1 MELYLLDN
9 PSTKM
14 INSIYEDDYIISCI
28 SYDSCTPSPIEHPL
42 AKYISAWHKDTF
54 LGLILCVRYNQYEIE
69 MHSLLKKESI
79 PYSREIGKLI
89 IEEMFS
95 DKDVLRI
102 TAPVQGNLIST
113 MNFLEKIGF
122 VKEGIKK
129 DAIIKKEIVT
139 DMHIYGITKTKWKES
154 K

>member
-1 MELYLLDN
+1 MEVYISDN
-9 PSTKM
+9 VTSEM
-14 INSIYEDDYIISCI
+14 IEETYSDKYILSCI
-28 SYDSCTPSPIEHPL
+28 EYDYGTPSYINHPL
-42 AKYISAWHKDTF
+42 AKYYSAWYKEEF
-54 LGLILCVRYNQYEIE
+54 LGLILCVRYNKYEIE

-79 PYSREIGKLI
+79 QYSREIGKLI

-102 TAPVQGNLIST
+102 TAPVQGNLKST

-139 DMHIYGITKTKWKES
+139 DMHIYGITKTQWKES

>member
-1 MELYLLDN
+1 MDVFISDN
-9 PSTKM
+9 VSSSLIEETYSDK
-14 INSIYEDDYIISCI
+14 YILSCI
-28 SYDSCTPSPIEHPL
+28 EYDSCTPSYINHPL
-42 AKYISAWHKDTF
+42 AKYYSAWHEEEF
-54 LGLILCVRYNQYEIE
+54 LGLILCVRYNKFEIE

-89 IEEMFS
+89 IEEMFG
-95 DKDVLRI
+95 DNDVLRI
-102 TAPVQGNLIST
+102 TAPVQGNLKST

>member
-1 MELYLLDN
+1 MDVFISDN
-9 PSTKM
+9 ITPSLIEETYSNK
-14 INSIYEDDYIISCI
+14 YIISRI
-28 SYDSCTPSPIEHPL
+28 EYDSCTPSYIDHHL
-42 AKYISAWHKDTF
+42 AKYYSAWNKEEF
-54 LGLILCVRYNQYEIE
+54 LGLILCVRYNKFEIE

-89 IEEMFS
+89 IKEMFS

-102 TAPVQGNLIST
+102 TAPVQCNLKST

-129 DAIIKKEIVT
+129 DAIIKKEIIT
-139 DMHIYGITKTKWKES
+139 DIYIYGITKTKWGVI
-154 K
+154 

>member
-1 MELYLLDN
+1 MDVFISDN
-9 PSTKM
+9 VTSEM
-14 INSIYEDDYIISCI
+14 IEETYSDKYILSCI
-28 SYDSCTPSPIEHPL
+28 EYDSSTPSYIDHPL
-42 AKYISAWHKDTF
+42 AKYYSSWNKEEF
-54 LGLILCVRYNQYEIE
+54 LGLILCVRYNKFEIE

-79 PYSREIGKLI
+79 PYSRDIGKLI

-102 TAPVQGNLIST
+102 TAPVQGNLKST

-139 DMHIYGITKTKWKES
+139 DIYIYGITKTKWKES